1 MSIPE
6 PDDRNL
12 NIPKQEPGKNVGTSF
27 TKGVARVDSMFVS
40 REVDTIVYDPSD
52 GYNVKDFGATGDGTT
67 DDAEAI
73 QAAIDAASGGGE
85 VFFPAGTYLITDTL
99 SLYSSQTISGT
110 GAASVIQFSGSMAAK
125 RSLYIPTKTNVT
137 IHSLKFTGDVTA
149 NVDSSTYGT
158 AVAAVNGSGLTVRD
172 CVIDNFP
179 QSGISLTGHTDF
191 QITNNVITNILPVIN
206 ATSTAPQQAI
216 AGINVENSSDDG
228 LISGNTIA
236 TVGRPGAGAPA
247 LGTLGLGIRVIV
259 QSGGGSIAKRLR
271 IVDNRISD
279 IALHGIV
286 MYRNQGD
293 TPGGSSEGTVIAN
306 NTIRDTGLTSYLS
319 RYDDTDT
326 TEGRGNGIY
335 LLQVSG
341 VDVADNYIL
350 RPCKNTSI
358 GDILEAG
365 IVAVPNAMAP
375 VDPVAVTGNIIK
387 DAGLDGISAQ
397 GADHIVIA
405 SNVVDGVGKS
415 TGTLGTPHDGIRVT
429 NSDHVAITSNTIEP
443 GTLHLGIIL
452 SYSAASSYATNN
464 NYVSVG
470 NNTIR
475 SALYGVYA
483 IEVVAGTISGNTFAD
498 CATAGMYVNACKNLA
513 VTGNTV
519 TTDSDVVAIHTAGT
533 NVDCTVESNSIP
545 PRDSYAQPFVRQYG
559 TGVMVVVY
567 GTAAATQG
575 TWAVGDIIYDTAPS
589 AGGNI
594 GWVCT
599 TAGTPGT
606 WEGFGDTTINVK
618 AFGATG
624 DGTTDDRAAIQSA
637 IDAADAAGGGEVFFP
652 PGTYSIKTDATYV
665 TVNLKAN
672 VSLVGVGEASI
683 LKRDDDAKTDSHVL
697 TIANVSNVRISHLY
711 FDGNSA
717 QQVSTG
723 AEIMLVANP
732 TPIENIV
739 ISECSFNDFKGA
751 GVQVNGSEKQNASG
765 VRITGCRFISTAAL
779 KHFVFAN
786 WKAPHIEIVDNYFDG
801 TSSDATANSIWVG
814 NESNDAL
821 ISGNYIYNSGDM
833 GIEYFINSGGGG
845 VISNNRI
852 INPGTFGISVAASP
866 NTSVSENHV
875 DLNSVGTN
883 GIVIESGSADK
894 SDYCTVTGNVVEN
907 AATNGIMINKASYCT
922 VSANVVKN
930 SGDTVPETSI
940 RIFADDQ
947 FGAGDETASYNQIS
961 NNVIHMGSGGI
972 YGISLFC
979 NYASSSIDGCQIS
992 DNILIGQSHA
1002 SSYGVHITRNAIG
1015 TGSVEGNSVYNNRI
1029 ENVASGVYKNASTG
1043 LVHASNNTFS
1053 GVTTPY
1059 AGLVPSVVNVK
1070 DFGATGDGST
1080 DDTAAVQAA
1089 IDAVSSGGEVFFPA
1103 GTYLVS
1109 NTLTVGS
1116 NVSLRGS
1123 SHTTA
1128 KIVGDPTPGTG
1139 IREQNLFYATG
1150 ESNIK
1155 VEGLRF
1161 DMRNDAI
1168 TPSLAS
1174 SYLENVFQF
1183 LSCTDVTI
1191 RDCYFERMIN
1201 GAISFNATSVAH
1213 TSNLLVEHCEFVNG
1227 AQFGVKAIRFA
1238 DNVRFIRNTFY
1249 NVINEGITGT
1259 LTGGKPMAMTGTVDG
1274 EMSFNR
1280 VVQDNGYGGS
1290 IIVEYR
1296 DARPSEHIK
1305 IHGNYVKGTLKG
1317 NNIKIAGSKYI
1328 DVTSNT
1334 CEDAGFMG
1342 IYVEGCQNS
1351 SVTRNYIKNAKKNSI
1366 FSTMDIDPGSEGSAI
1381 FTGIAKGTTTV
1392 ITATNTFSNGDS
1404 VQIQGVVDSGAG
1416 DLAAAMNVAV
1426 GVGPFT
1432 VSSVSSSAF
1441 TINLNSSALSAT
1453 WASAGTATMPLA
1465 VDNLLVAD
1473 NVSETPNQGEAEPL
1487 GSPGSSGNI
1496 NTYAIAL
1503 SSSSS
1508 PLDTGEGIMVRNN
1521 RYIDAAGVANGLL
1534 IAAKTYSVIGE
1545 DFRQLNASTIVL
1557 DNNSAPTPDDFMVR
1571 DCLGARTTD
1580 TGTADIAVSESVVTV
1595 TPDVVSPGGDVDDGY
1610 YTAVPLGALS
1620 GSASYWN
1627 VEVGGSTTFYIRIRD
1642 SSHAATDAAGQAITF
1657 KWSADVSRVARGV
1670 FGKTT

>member
-618 AFGATG
+618 AYGATG
-624 DGTTDDRAAIQSA
+624 DATAGSMATGTDDSSAIQAAIT
-637 IDAADAAGGGEVFFP
+637 AASTSGGTVLFP
-652 PGTYSIKTDATYV
+652 PGAYRVDSAMTAIAT
-665 TVNLKAN
+665 
-672 VSLVGVGEASI
+672 SGVHI
-683 LKRDDDAKTDSHVL
+683 V
-697 TIANVSNVRISHLY
+697 
-711 FDGNSA
+711 GNSA
-717 QQVSTG
+717 TINWTSTVSSASLFSFEKVSAASGTLSG
-723 AEIMLVANP
+723 AMTRGDNVIATALTIPVGSIVSILNGDSFYDDGFRDNKMGELLIPEEAQPAYLAVPAIFSYASGHAISVITPNVKSSVSGLRIIGSGTDNGTVAVKASGCVDFSVSGCS
-732 TPIENIV
+732 IEHVNV
-739 ISECSFNDFKGA
+739 
-751 GVQVNGSEKQNASG
+751 GVQFWETVRTTVSNNWFYSIDKTASG
-765 VRITGCRFISTAAL
+765 YSVSVSQNNYGTLIANNVADKVR
-779 KHFVFAN
+779 HFVTTVGEN
-786 WKAPHIEIVDNYFDG
+786 GV
-801 TSSDATANSIWVG
+801 SRAT
-814 NESNDAL
+814 L
-821 ISGNYIYNSGDM
+821 ISGNNVSRSKSAAIDTHAQGYDTTISGNHISDSLKGIQVRSPRTTVIGNVLHNCHMYPYPSEYSGEGTKTSQHCIYTTELGYVNL
-833 GIEYFINSGGGG
+833 
-845 VISNNRI
+845 VISGNVITMDDVIANNI
-852 INPGTFGISVAASP
+852 GSTTLYGSGISV
-866 NTSVSENHV
+866 T
-875 DLNSVGTN
+875 GT
-883 GIVIESGSADK
+883 
-894 SDYCTVTGNVVEN
+894 
-907 AATNGIMINKASYCT
+907 
-922 VSANVVKN
+922 
-930 SGDTVPETSI
+930 
-940 RIFADDQ
+940 
-947 FGAGDETASYNQIS
+947 
-961 NNVIHMGSGGI
+961 
-972 YGISLFC
+972 
-979 NYASSSIDGCQIS
+979 
-992 DNILIGQSHA
+992 DND
-1002 SSYGVHITRNAIG
+1002 V
-1015 TGSVEGNSVYNNRI
+1015 
-1029 ENVASGVYKNASTG
+1029 
-1043 LVHASNNTFS
+1043 
-1053 GVTTPY
+1053 
-1059 AGLVPSVVNVK
+1059 
-1070 DFGATGDGST
+1070 
-1080 DDTAAVQAA
+1080 
-1089 IDAVSSGGEVFFPA
+1089 
-1103 GTYLVS
+1103 
-1109 NTLTVGS
+1109 
-1116 NVSLRGS
+1116 
-1123 SHTTA
+1123 
-1128 KIVGDPTPGTG
+1128 
-1139 IREQNLFYATG
+1139 
-1150 ESNIK
+1150 
-1155 VEGLRF
+1155 
-1161 DMRNDAI
+1161 
-1168 TPSLAS
+1168 
-1174 SYLENVFQF
+1174 
-1183 LSCTDVTI
+1183 TDV
-1191 RDCYFERMIN
+1191 
-1201 GAISFNATSVAH
+1201 
-1213 TSNLLVEHCEFVNG
+1213 
-1227 AQFGVKAIRFA
+1227 
-1238 DNVRFIRNTFY
+1238 
-1249 NVINEGITGT
+1249 
-1259 LTGGKPMAMTGTVDG
+1259 
-1274 EMSFNR
+1274 
-1280 VVQDNGYGGS
+1280 
-1290 IIVEYR
+1290 
-1296 DARPSEHIK
+1296 
-1305 IHGNYVKGTLKG
+1305 
-1317 NNIKIAGSKYI
+1317 
-1328 DVTSNT
+1328 
-1334 CEDAGFMG
+1334 
-1342 IYVEGCQNS
+1342 
-1351 SVTRNYIKNAKKNSI
+1351 
-1366 FSTMDIDPGSEGSAI
+1366 
-1381 FTGIAKGTTTV
+1381 FT
-1392 ITATNTFSNGDS
+1392 
-1404 VQIQGVVDSGAG
+1404 
-1416 DLAAAMNVAV
+1416 
-1426 GVGPFT
+1426 P
-1432 VSSVSSSAF
+1432 
-1441 TINLNSSALSAT
+1441 
-1453 WASAGTATMPLA
+1453 
-1465 VDNLLVAD
+1465 
-1473 NVSETPNQGEAEPL
+1473 E
-1487 GSPGSSGNI
+1487 
-1496 NTYAIAL
+1496 
-1503 SSSSS
+1503 
-1508 PLDTGEGIMVRNN
+1508 
-1521 RYIDAAGVANGLL
+1521 
-1534 IAAKTYSVIGE
+1534 
-1545 DFRQLNASTIVL
+1545 
-1557 DNNSAPTPDDFMVR
+1557 
-1571 DCLGARTTD
+1571 
-1580 TGTADIAVSESVVTV
+1580 
-1595 TPDVVSPGGDVDDGY
+1595 
-1610 YTAVPLGALS
+1610 
-1620 GSASYWN
+1620 
-1627 VEVGGSTTFYIRIRD
+1627 YIRILD
-1642 SSHAATDAAGQAITF
+1642 NSIGKVGNVGGCSVNVT
-1657 KWSADVSRVARGV
+1657 RGHRRRNH
-1670 FGKTT
+1670 G